1 MSSEENY
8 DLKKSGKKFQL
19 YPVLTDKKGNLIDG
33 IHRREADQNWKTEI
47 VEGVETGEDLLSAR
61 LIANTNRRSVS
72 PEEKSELINRLAEI
86 YRKQGYKSVITG
98 NGNEIVKKL
107 KEVTGW
113 TQEWVNSFLDDKYKA
128 YTVKNRKRKPAI
140 LEPERVKKLLQPD
153 TESSE
158 QKNKTK
164 STSKTFHDY
173 LQKYEEIQKVQPLTK
188 NIVSQFVGTGDNLVE
203 SIIKPLQRFNKKEV
217 DILKE
222 LDAEQKKE
230 ILTTLLETEKR
241 IAEWKEAFLLF

>member
-8 DLKKSGKKFQL
+8 DLKKSGKKFRL
-19 YPVLTDKKGNLIDG
+19 YPVLTDKKGNIIDG
-33 IHRREADQNWKTEI
+33 NNRREADQNWKTEI
-47 VEGVETGEDLLSAR
+47 VEGVETEEDLLTAR
-61 LIANTNRRSVS
+61 LVANTNRRIVS

-113 TQEWVNSFLDDKYKA
+113 TQEWVNSFLDEKYKA

-140 LEPERVKKLLQPD
+140 LEPERVKKLLLQPD

-164 STSKTFHDY
+164 STSKTFDDY
-173 LQKYEEIQKVQPLTK
+173 IQKCKEIQKVQPLTK
-188 NIVSQFVGTGDNLVE
+188 NITSQFVGNGDNLIE
-203 SIIKPLQRFNKKEV
+203 SVIKPLQRFNRIEIDV
-217 DILKE
+217 QE
-222 LDAEQKKE
+222 LDTEQRKE

-241 IAEWKEAFLLF
+241 IAEWKEALG

>member
-19 YPVLTDKKGNLIDG
+19 YPVLKDKKGNTIDG
-33 IHRREADQNWKTEI
+33 NNRLEADPNWKTEI
-47 VEGVETGEDLLSAR
+47 VEGVETEEDLLSAR

-72 PEEKSELINRLAEI
+72 AEEKREMINRLAEI
-86 YRKQGYKSVITG
+86 YKKHGYKSVLT
-98 NGNEIVKKL
+98 GNEIVKKL
-107 KEVTGW
+107 REVTGW
-113 TQEWVNSFLDDKYKA
+113 TQGWVNSFLDDKYKA
-128 YTVKNRKRKPAI
+128 CKVKNRKRKPAI
-140 LEPERVKKLLQPD
+140 LEPERVKKLLKTY

-158 QKNKTK
+158 QENKTK
-164 STSKTFHDY
+164 STSKTIHEY
-173 LQKYEEIQKVQPLTK
+173 IQKCNEIQKVQPLTK

-217 DILKE
+217 DMLKE

-241 IAEWKEAFLLF
+241 LAEWKEALG